1 MPMRTT
7 PHLVCYYARTIYILD
22 AHTYLCACAQTHCR
36 QSQVICFTAYVY
48 ITCSVIVLVK
58 CTEGCTIGSCQS
70 ITCCACIA
78 TNIETVFG
86 IGITDREESEVA
98 NFLTRR
104 TSQRCRFVYG
114 ANKQMNEQNLCIIER
129 YTPCI
134 MYSAERCMDTPQ
146 YHVIPILYRCLWA
159 QANIS
164 IWLILWLLGGDNLLL
179 KKPLIVQCHVHTITT
194 AAWTAGIRIFSTS

>member
-1 MPMRTT
+1 MAPRSPGLKILCTFFCHRVGSRT
-7 PHLVCYYARTIYILD
+7 PVQEHAPG
-22 AHTYLCACAQTHCR
+22 AAQQAWHV
-36 QSQVICFTAYVY
+36 S
-48 ITCSVIVLVK
+48 
-58 CTEGCTIGSCQS
+58 
-70 ITCCACIA
+70 
-78 TNIETVFG
+78 
-86 IGITDREESEVA
+86 
-98 NFLTRR
+98 RR

-114 ANKQMNEQNLCIIER
+114 TNKQMKRTQPVHYRKI
-129 YTPCI
+129 PCI
-134 MYSAERCMDTPQ
+134 MYSAERCMDMPQ